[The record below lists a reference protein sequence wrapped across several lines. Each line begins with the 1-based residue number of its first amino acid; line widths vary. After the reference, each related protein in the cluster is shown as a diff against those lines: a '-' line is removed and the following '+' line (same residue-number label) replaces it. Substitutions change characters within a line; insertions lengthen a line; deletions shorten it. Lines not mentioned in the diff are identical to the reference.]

1 MVINQETQIAKSHV
15 KPRSVI
21 TLSIK
26 LGKCVNKITFVLPVD

>member
-15 KPRSVI
+15 EPRPVT

-26 LGKCVNKITFVLPVD
+26 LGKCINKIAFVLPVG